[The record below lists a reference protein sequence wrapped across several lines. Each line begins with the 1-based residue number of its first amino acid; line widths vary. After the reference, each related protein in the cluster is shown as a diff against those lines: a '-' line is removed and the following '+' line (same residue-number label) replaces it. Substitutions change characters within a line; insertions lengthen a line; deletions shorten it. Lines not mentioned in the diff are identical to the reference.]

1 MQACRARVLLCLQY
15 TKSSRSCIRLINR
28 GVRLNNGVRPDSVL
42 IFASSRVGK
51 KCIIGKDMK
60 RIIIMTA
67 AIMAALTA
75 QAQVQEQT
83 STLADTLA
91 LDGSPVVAQKVLVKM
106 DTDKVTYKVEDDVDA
121 KTSTVLDM
129 LRKVS
134 VVSLTSSQ
142 VRSRRRA
149 LLPRDLTVNMVT

>member
-91 LDGSPVVAQKVLVKM
+91 LDGSAVVAQKVLVKM

-134 VVSLTSSQ
+134 VVSLTYHRCAADVGHFFQ
-142 VRSRRRA
+142 G
-149 LLPRDLTVNMVT
+149 T